1 MSRWSVLVCCLLS
14 SLLPA
19 VTLAVSPGTDVLV
32 PAAVRGVGLAGSTWV
47 TDVYILNPGND
58 STAVAVS
65 WLVRNQPNHRP
76 ESRQFLVG
84 GGETL
89 VLEDVVLQ
97 SFGLESAKG
106 ALLVSSER
114 EVVVSSRVYNNR
126 QGVTFGQ
133 GLEGVPARQATRAG
147 DSTDVVGLTHNSSFR
162 TNLIAVGIV
171 PGARIALSLRDPAGN
186 ELASGHLELG
196 AFEPRLFPVT
206 DLDPSLQFDHATLH
220 AEVQFG
226 SAVILASK
234 VDNDPA
240 TGDPTTLEAW
250 TPIGPPSVNGWYY
263 VALFDGSGRAAGGTF
278 VVIRKEVTELAVTY
292 LNLEKG
298 DPSDPDCPRVFAM
311 RPDLGEAVPLTAL
324 AEGFS
329 FSQSYPEGGTLA
341 YTMTLEI
348 QDSLW
353 VTGAVA
359 AQGSGF
365 TDGAAGCNGSFPT
378 LLLRGG
384 RSN

>member
-19 VTLAVSPGTDVLV
+19 ITLAVSPGTDVLV
-32 PAAVRGVGLAGSTWV
+32 PAAVRGVGLAGSIWF

-58 STAVAVS
+58 STVVTVS
-65 WLVRNQPNHRP
+65 WLVRNQPNFVP
-76 ESRQFLVG
+76 ESRHFSVASR
-84 GGETL
+84 ETL
-89 VLEDVVLQ
+89 VLEDVVLE
-97 SFGLESAKG
+97 SFGHESARG
-106 ALLVSSER
+106 ALRVTSER
-114 EVVVSSRVYNNR
+114 EVVVNCRVYNER
-126 QGVTFGQ
+126 HGVTFGQ
-133 GLEGVPARQATRAG
+133 GLEGVPVKQATRAG
-147 DSTDVVGLTHNSSFR
+147 ESTDVVGLTHNSSFR
-162 TNLIAVGIV
+162 TNLIAVGV
-171 PGARIALSLRDPAGN
+171 GPGATVSLSLRDPSGN
-186 ELASGHLELG
+186 ELASGNLALG
-196 AFEPRLFPVT
+196 SFEPRLFPVT

-263 VALFDGSGRAAGGTF
+263 VALYDESGRASGGTF
-278 VVIRKEVTELAVTY
+278 VVIRKEVTELAATY

-311 RPDLGEAVPLTAL
+311 RPDLSEAVPLAAL

-341 YTMTLEI
+341 YTLTLEI

-365 TDGAAGCNGSFPT
+365 TDGSAGCNGSFPT